1 MYDRQIGIRAVRAL
15 ALVGVATGLAGCAA
29 KVKRTEFNS
38 EMARLRE
45 EISTSDRQLAAR
57 VDSTNQANAAA
68 DAATNKLVADHA
80 RRLDALDQEFQAFRT
95 EFKVSMEKMKTM
107 LKFDV
112 PVHFEFAKAEVRDSD
127 HVVLDR
133 FASVVKEY
141 YPGALVT
148 VEGFTDPAGN
158 TSYNKRL
165 GQKRADAV
173 KDYLVATAGID
184 ANHVKAVSYG
194 ESRDRQVMPGAAG
207 PGDRGIANR
216 RVALVIDH
224 PFVETDSTK
233 KLSLR

>member
-1 MYDRQIGIRAVRAL
+1 MYDRQIGIRAIRAL
-15 ALVGVATGLAGCAA
+15 ALVGVAAGLAGCAA

-45 EISTSDRQLAAR
+45 EIATSDHQLAAR
-57 VDSTNQANAAA
+57 VDSTNQANE
-68 DAATNKLVADHA
+68 ATNKLVADHT
-80 RRLDALDQEFQAFRT
+80 RRLEALDQEFQAFRT

-112 PVHFEFAKAEVRDSD
+112 PVNFEFAKAEVRDSD
-127 HVVLDR
+127 KVVLDR
-133 FASVVKEY
+133 FANVVKEY

-148 VEGFTDPAGN
+148 VEGFTDPAGSA
-158 TSYNKRL
+158 SYNHRL

-184 ANHVKAVSYG
+184 GNHVKAVSYG
-194 ESRDRQVMPGAAG
+194 ESRNRQVMVGAAG

-224 PFVETDSTK
+224 PFVATDSNRV
-233 KLSLR
+233 SLK